1 MKTYKELKRVPQ
13 VVSDTLKAIINVD
26 HTETCIDF
34 LATQI
39 AKIGDKYNDGVCS
52 CNYVISKEI
61 NSMANGIPQ
70 TPFLKWTMTV
80 VESWDYD
87 TTETYIIKG
96 QFYAE
101 LSPEFKICFKVQV
114 LTDAVPPITKHLI
127 IDEFNENSPAKDI
140 CLMETIF
147 NAVEYIRRTECND
160 ADYTKE
166 LTEYQ
171 EYLDNVGSIVSVE
184 LAKHIKAFLEERY
197 DDMTQD
203 FDNFQY
209 SKYSEE
215 DECIYPTV

>member
-1 MKTYKELKRVPQ
+1 MKTYKELQRVPQ
-13 VVSDTLKAIINVD
+13 VVSDTLKAILNVD
-26 HTETCIDF
+26 YTETCLDF

-39 AKIGDKYNDGVCS
+39 AEIGDKYDDGVCS
-52 CNYVISKEI
+52 CNYVINKEI
-61 NSMANGIPQ
+61 NSLANGIPQ

-101 LSPEFKICFKVQV
+101 LSPEFKIRFKVQV

-127 IDEFNENSPAKDI
+127 IAEFNENSPEKGL

-147 NAVEYIRRTECND
+147 NSIEYIRRTFIYD
-160 ADYTKE
+160 ADYSKE

-171 EYLDNVGSIVSVE
+171 KYLEEVGSIVSIRLAE
-184 LAKHIKAFLEERY
+184 HIQAFLAKNY
-197 DDMTQD
+197 DDMYQD
-203 FDNFQY
+203 FDSY
-209 SKYSEE
+209 KTSEYHE
-215 DECIYPTV
+215 VDEQIYPTA